1 MSRELSALTSY
12 SQVLSCVGKGGQSGS
27 FSENDRGLD
36 DKFRQSLSFEY
47 DFSNESQAIE
57 DLKDWN
63 KRKVDRDKK
72 KVFFDEMLGSHGG
85 DATPSPKPVRPPRPV
100 PTNPTATKY
109 VEGIAVKTTN
119 DPSAEFATAYSADG
133 IDRVAIAQFK
143 EYTGATE
150 SQSIH
155 YLRAYDWDVN
165 TAVKVTESR
174 RWASNSVGS

>member
-1 MSRELSALTSY
+1 MSHELSALTSY

-36 DKFRQSLSFEY
+36 DKFRQSMSFEY
-47 DFSNESQAIE
+47 NFSNELQAIK

-72 KVFFDEMLGSHGG
+72 KAFFDEMLGSNGG
-85 DATPSPKPVRPPRPV
+85 DATSSPKPVRPPRPV
-100 PTNPTATKY
+100 PINPAAKTY
-109 VEGIAVKTTN
+109 MEGTAVKTTR
-119 DPSAEFATAYSADG
+119 DPSAEFAAAYSADD
-133 IDRVAIAQFK
+133 INRVAVAQFK

-165 TAVKVTESR
+165 TAVKHFFE
-174 RWASNSVGS
+174 